1 MLVIFLISILRS
13 EWRATRGTIQ
23 VNQQPMKD
31 LSNRIF
37 LGRDGSTRPCTRLS
51 PRIPHRGSVGIV
63 QALSIKR
70 ALRFTPRIPYR
81 GSVGIVHV
89 LSIKR
94 ECPHSPNPT
103 SRQRGDPSSP
113 FYKNANALTPR
124 IPHRG
129 SVGILQVLSIK
140 RECPHSSNPTSRQ
153 RGDRSCPFYKTRM
166 PSLPQSHLAAAW
178 GSFKSFL

>member
-37 LGRDGSTRPCTRLS
+37 LGRDGSTKPCTRLS
-51 PRIPHRGSVGIV
+51 PRIPHRGSVGV
-63 QALSIKR
+63 
-70 ALRFTPRIPYR
+70 
-81 GSVGIVHV
+81 VHA

-103 SRQRGDPSSP
+103 SRQRGDCSSP
-113 FYKNANALTPR
+113 FYKTRTP
-124 IPHRG
+124 
-129 SVGILQVLSIK
+129 L
-140 RECPHSSNPTSRQ
+140 HSPNPTSRQ
-153 RGDRSCPFYKTRM
+153 RGDCSCPFYKTRM
-166 PSLPQSHLAAAW
+166 PSLPQSHIAAAW